1 MNRRVTIV
9 SFSIMY
15 NGGSDLIVVG
25 ADDMLIRVIC
35 CVFFK
40 LPWST
45 SKKTSFLERLT

>member
-25 ADDMLIRVIC
+25 ADDMLIRAIC